1 MSPRSDGKKVVLNTR
16 EDAMHDDFNI
26 ERLGPAK
33 VDSPLDLGTDP
44 GDMIVDF
51 TPDDSRIIADIE
63 WSKIERQLR
72 ANEQLPTLE
81 IAGPRQKIYFDPSK
95 LKVGIVTCGG
105 ICPGLNTVIR
115 SLVMTLYHSYG
126 VRSIY
131 GFRYGFAG
139 LVPREGHPVDELTP
153 EFVRNIHT
161 AGGTVLGTSRGPQ
174 DPEIMVDTLESMN
187 VQLLFAIGGD
197 GTFRGANKIQE
208 EIARRGVKIGVIG
221 IPKTIDNDIP
231 LVDQTFGFD
240 TAVGLAADAI
250 NAAYAEARSTVNGI
264 GLVKLMGRQ
273 SGYIAAN
280 AALAMRNVNLVLI
293 PELPFDLEGE
303 HGLYSYLE
311 DRFAQKKF
319 TVIVVAEGA
328 GQHHLETDGGTDA
341 SGNTA
346 LGDIGLFLKQKIQSR
361 FDHRVKLSLK
371 YIDPSYI
378 IRSAPPCSTDSIFC
392 GYLAQAAA
400 HAGLTGRTGM
410 AVGRSHGRFTHI
422 PLARLVGARKCV
434 DPEGDMWRSVLEST
448 GQPFY
453 LSNTLPKDSTRH
465 SFVPHI

>member
-1 MSPRSDGKKVVLNTR
+1 MGDT
-16 EDAMHDDFNI
+16 FQI

-33 VDSPLDLGTDP
+33 IDSPLDLGTEP

-51 TPDDSRIIADIE
+51 TPDDARIISEIE
-63 WSKIERQLR
+63 WNKIERRLR
-72 ANEQLPTLE
+72 AGESLPTLE
-81 IAGPRQKIYFDPSK
+81 IAGPRKKIYFDPSK

-115 SLVMTLYHSYG
+115 SLVMTLCHGYG
-126 VRSIY
+126 VRSVY

-174 DPEIMVDTLESMN
+174 DPEVMVDTLERMS

-197 GTFRGANKIQE
+197 GTFRGTQKIHE
-208 EIARRGVKIGVIG
+208 EVARRGAKIGVIG

-250 NAAYAEARSTVNGI
+250 SAAYAEARSTVNGI

-273 SGYIAAN
+273 SGFIAAN

-303 HGLYSYLE
+303 NGLYAYLE

-328 GQHHLETDGGTDA
+328 GQQHLQSAGGTAA
-341 SGNTA
+341 SGNAA
-346 LGDIGLFLKQKIQSR
+346 LGDIGLFLKQKILER
-361 FDHRVKLSLK
+361 FERRAKISLK
-371 YIDPSYI
+371 YIDPSYM

-392 GYLAQAAA
+392 GYLAQAAV
-400 HAGLTGRTGM
+400 HAGLSGRTGM

-422 PLARLVGARKCV
+422 PLAELVDARKLV

-453 LSNTLPKDSTRH
+453 LSNTPPKSPARL
-465 SFVPHI
+465 SFPPHV